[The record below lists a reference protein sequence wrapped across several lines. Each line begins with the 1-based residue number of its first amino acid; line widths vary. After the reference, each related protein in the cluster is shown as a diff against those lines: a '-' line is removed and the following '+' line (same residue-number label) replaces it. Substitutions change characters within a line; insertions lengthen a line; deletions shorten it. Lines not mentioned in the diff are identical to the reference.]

1 MNIQIFGTKKC
12 KDTKK
17 AARFFKAEL
26 EADIIVAE
34 DIPGKAKIYD
44 FLDEHGTFI

>member
-1 MNIQIFGTKKC
+1 MQRYEEGG
-12 KDTKK
+12 
-17 AARFFKAEL
+17 ALLQAEL

-44 FLDEHGTFI
+44 FLEEHAADIEWDVF